1 MCAVP
6 YKSGVHCFGQGAIDY
21 ESLVLYLPRDT
32 YGTLGGGDTPSCPVQ
47 SAQTRT
53 DFESFTCYVSLFY
66 SQNDPVQEVRSS
78 SGPAMAMTAG
88 REVARTRSRRA
99 AGEALPYS
107 RCSGL
112 KHGQIVLVDRR
123 NDFVFMSIFL

>member
-53 DFESFTCYVSLFY
+53 DFESFTCYVSLLY
-66 SQNDPVQEVRSS
+66 SQDDSVQKVLGGCR
-78 SGPAMAMTAG
+78 PTMAMTAG
-88 REVARTRSRRA
+88 REATRT
-99 AGEALPYS
+99 
-107 RCSGL
+107 
-112 KHGQIVLVDRR
+112 
-123 NDFVFMSIFL
+123 